1 MKTIRTAL
9 GVKRIE
15 DRDQHLALLQLRELL
30 DAHRN
35 VLINRLIGDLPTYLD
50 YKFGTR
56 INQKQLEVLKDKL
69 AFMKNASVD
78 MDKYDFIYQHML
90 ISSAQRIEH
99 YEIAAYGVAR
109 TFAEKLDQIAAADLL
124 QETLN
129 EEGMTDQHLTRL
141 ALRKINAEAV
151 AV

>member
-90 ISSAQRIEH
+90 INEATYVPSEPFYKEIDESIGWYLNDAQL
-99 YEIAAYGVAR
+99 
-109 TFAEKLDQIAAADLL
+109 KLSNRDKA
-124 QETLN
+124 TL
-129 EEGMTDQHLTRL
+129 
-141 ALRKINAEAV
+141 
-151 AV
+151 